1 MNETKPINQPAQ
13 GKNGKNKSGI
23 AATVGAAAAAGV
35 GGAAAA
41 YAATRNDEDV
51 KPEEKP
57 EDTAQ
62 PEQEAAAAGEQH
74 QPSAQSQPQAQ
85 PQQQAAPQAQPSA
98 SASTESQP
106 QASSDVP
113 TNEDPEG
120 PEQGLGNEENTDPEN
135 PQNQQTAQNQQTDN
149 NTTSGEQPIINGE
162 PNDLPPENPD
172 EIAEAIIAEE
182 MIDPNDID
190 MADVINFDE
199 IGTVY
204 NVNGEANTVVS
215 FHDDQGNHLTM
226 IDIDGDG
233 VLDVLGNE
241 DGEAFQDENG
251 DLVALGT
258 GTTVGD
264 AEIEINDDDTYL
276 AADDNNLEDFGADS
290 LAEDMLG

>member
-23 AATVGAAAAAGV
+23 AATVGAAAAAGI

-51 KPEEKP
+51 QPEEKP
-57 EDTAQ
+57 EDTTQA
-62 PEQEAAAAGEQH
+62 EQETSDTNEQH
-74 QPSAQSQPQAQ
+74 QSSAQTQ
-85 PQQQAAPQAQPSA
+85 PQQQAAPQGQPAA
-98 SASTESQP
+98 SASTEPQP
-106 QASSDVP
+106 QASSDV
-113 TNEDPEG
+113 TGDEVDNTEET
-120 PEQGLGNEENTDPEN
+120 EQGLEEDIEVIPEN
-135 PQNQQTAQNQQTDN
+135 PETQQVENNPTDQEE
-149 NTTSGEQPIINGE
+149 TIVSVDETE
-162 PNDLPPENPD
+162 LPPENPD
-172 EIAEAIIAEE
+172 EIAEAIISEE

-204 NVNGEANTVVS
+204 NVNGEATTVVS

-226 IDIDGDG
+226 IDIDGDD
-233 VLDVLGNE
+233 VLDVLGDE
-241 DGEAFQDENG
+241 DGNAFVDENG

-276 AADDNNLEDFGADS
+276 AADDNNLDEFGADS